1 MKKFQIRNIVNS
13 HFKEKFLLYILSAL
27 CIGIGFVIGVY
38 IVKYM
43 TTTDKS
49 NLLSYLVDFIKG
61 KNGGAGTSQMILFQ
75 AIKNNIPLI
84 LIVWFLGLTMIG
96 IPIILIIDVLKGFT
110 IGFTVAF
117 FISGFGIKG
126 IGMAMLG
133 VMPQNVIYIPCIIF
147 LSVISM
153 DFSIKLVKDNSK
165 MSMRRRFFS
174 NIGAYSFLFIIVTLI
189 MFIGFFLETYCTPN
203 IIKMIAITVWGANC

>member
-1 MKKFQIRNIVNS
+1 MKKFAIKNIVNS
-13 HFKEKFLLYILSAL
+13 HFKENFLLYILSAL

-43 TTTDKS
+43 TTSDKG
-49 NLLSYLVDFIKG
+49 NLLSYLTDFIKG
-61 KNGGAGTSQMILFQ
+61 KNGSSESSRMILFQ

-84 LIVWFLGLTMIG
+84 LVIWFLGLTMIG

-117 FISGFGIKG
+117 FINGFGIKG

-133 VMPQNVIYIPCIIF
+133 VIPQNIIYIPCIIF
-147 LSVISM
+147 LSVIAM
-153 DFSIKLVKDNSK
+153 EFSIKLIKDNSK

-174 NIGAYSFLFIIVTLI
+174 SIGSYSFFFIIITLI
-189 MFIGFFLETYCTPN
+189 MFLGFFFETYCTPN
-203 IIKMIAITVWGANC
+203 IIKMIAMTVWGMNC

>member
-1 MKKFQIRNIVNS
+1 MKRFAIKNVVNT
-13 HFKEKFLLYILSAL
+13 HLKENFLLYILSAL

-43 TTTDKS
+43 TTSDKS
-49 NLLSYLVDFIKG
+49 NLISYLADFIKG
-61 KNGGAGTSQMILFQ
+61 KNGNSENSKMILFQ

-84 LIVWFLGLTMIG
+84 LVVWFLGLTMIG

-133 VMPQNVIYIPCIIF
+133 VIPQNIIYIPCIIF
-147 LSVISM
+147 LSVIAM
-153 DFSIKLVKDNSK
+153 EFSIKLIKDNSK

-174 NIGAYSFLFIIVTLI
+174 NIGSYSFMFIIITLI
-189 MFIGFFLETYCTPN
+189 MFMGFFFETYCTPN
-203 IIKMIAITVWGANC
+203 IIKIIAMNVWVINC

>member
-1 MKKFQIRNIVNS
+1 MKRFAIKNVVNT
-13 HFKEKFLLYILSAL
+13 HLKENFLLYILSAL

-43 TTTDKS
+43 TTSDKS
-49 NLLSYLVDFIKG
+49 NLISYLVDFIKG
-61 KNGGAGTSQMILFQ
+61 KNGNSENSKVILFQ

-84 LIVWFLGLTMIG
+84 LVVWFLGLTMIG

-133 VMPQNVIYIPCIIF
+133 VIPQNIIYIPCIIF
-147 LSVISM
+147 LSVIAM
-153 DFSIKLVKDNSK
+153 EFSIKLIKDNSK
-165 MSMRRRFFS
+165 ISMRRRFFS
-174 NIGAYSFLFIIVTLI
+174 NIGSYSFMFIIITLI
-189 MFIGFFLETYCTPN
+189 MFMGFFFETYCTPN
-203 IIKMIAITVWGANC
+203 IIKIIAMNMWVINC

>member
-1 MKKFQIRNIVNS
+1 MKKFQIKNVVNS
-13 HFKEKFLLYILSAL
+13 HFRENFLLYILSAL

-43 TTTDKS
+43 TTSDKS
-49 NLLSYLVDFIKG
+49 NLLSYLIDFTKG
-61 KNGGAGTSQMILFQ
+61 KKGGAGTTQIILFQ
-75 AIKNNIPLI
+75 AIKNNIPLV
-84 LIVWFLGLTMIG
+84 LVVWFLGLTMIG

-126 IGMAMLG
+126 VGMAMLG
-133 VMPQNVIYIPCIIF
+133 VIPQNVIYIPCIIF

-153 DFSIKLVKDNSK
+153 EFSIKLVKDNSK
-165 MSMRRRFFS
+165 MSIRRRFFS
-174 NIGAYSFLFIIVTLI
+174 NIGSYSFIFVIVTLI
-189 MFIGFFLETYCTPN
+189 MFIGFFFETYCTPN
-203 IIKMIAITVWGANC
+203 IIKMIAITMWGANC

>member
-1 MKKFQIRNIVNS
+1 
-13 HFKEKFLLYILSAL
+13 
-27 CIGIGFVIGVY
+27 
-38 IVKYM
+38 M
-43 TTTDKS
+43 TTSDKS
-49 NLLSYLVDFIKG
+49 NLISYLADFIKG
-61 KNGGAGTSQMILFQ
+61 KNGNSENSKMILFQ

-84 LIVWFLGLTMIG
+84 LVVWFLGLTMIG

-133 VMPQNVIYIPCIIF
+133 VIPQNIIYIPCIIF
-147 LSVISM
+147 LSVIAM
-153 DFSIKLVKDNSK
+153 EFSIKLIKDNSK

-174 NIGAYSFLFIIVTLI
+174 NIGSYSFMFIIITLI
-189 MFIGFFLETYCTPN
+189 MFMGFFFETYCTPN
-203 IIKMIAITVWGANC
+203 IIKIIAMNVWVINC

>member
-1 MKKFQIRNIVNS
+1 MKRFAIKNIVNS
-13 HFKEKFLLYILSAL
+13 HFKENFLLYILSAL

-43 TTTDKS
+43 TTSDKG
-49 NLLSYLVDFIKG
+49 NLLSYLTDFIKG
-61 KNGGAGTSQMILFQ
+61 KNGNSESSRMILFQ

-84 LIVWFLGLTMIG
+84 LVIWFLGLTMIG

-117 FISGFGIKG
+117 FINGFGIKG

-133 VMPQNVIYIPCIIF
+133 VIPQNIIYIPCIIF
-147 LSVISM
+147 LSVIAM
-153 DFSIKLVKDNSK
+153 EFSIKLIKDNSK

-174 NIGAYSFLFIIVTLI
+174 SIGSYSFFFIIITLI
-189 MFIGFFLETYCTPN
+189 MFLGFFFETYCTPN
-203 IIKMIAITVWGANC
+203 IIKMIAMIVWGMNC